1 MVMLALDPDV
11 AHTERRA
18 ATRTYREF
26 MPAPAPAPAPAPR
39 TVAYLATSVDGFIAG
54 PDDDLDWLSAPR
66 TSGRPV
72 AADDWAAREA
82 TGLGFE
88 DFLARVGCL
97 LMGRRTYDVVAGFD
111 EPWPYGDVPVRVATT
126 RPLTDARAT
135 VTAVDGEIGTLI
147 ADALAAASGKDVYV
161 DGGTMVRAAL
171 AAGLLDDLV
180 VTMLPVVLGTGVR
193 LFEATVS
200 PIDLTVVDVAKYGDG
215 FVQVHYRCR

>member
-1 MVMLALDPDV
+1 
-11 AHTERRA
+11 
-18 ATRTYREF
+18 
-26 MPAPAPAPAPAPR
+26 
-39 TVAYLATSVDGFIAG
+39 
-54 PDDDLDWLSAPR
+54 
-66 TSGRPV
+66 
-72 AADDWAAREA
+72 
-82 TGLGFE
+82 
-88 DFLARVGCL
+88 
-97 LMGRRTYDVVAGFD
+97 
-111 EPWPYGDVPVRVATT
+111 

-193 LFEATVS
+193 LFEAGQVRVDPVGADPFDTTVR